1 MIQTKTWNIRDQT
14 TEELKREV
22 DKCYTMI
29 IKYNRWIA
37 RATSKEEA
45 KALVD
50 EKFNY
55 KAKAN
60 DIELELM
67 GRRAEGEKTF

>member
-1 MIQTKTWNIRDQT
+1 MIAKTWNVRDQT
-14 TEELKREV
+14 TEVLKKEV

-29 IKYNRWIA
+29 VKYNRWIA
-37 RATSKEEA
+37 QAPTKEKA
-45 KALVD
+45 KALID

-67 GRRAEGEKTF
+67 KRRANGEETF

>member
-1 MIQTKTWNIRDQT
+1 MIPAKTWNIRDQT
-14 TEELKREV
+14 TEVLKKEV

-29 IKYNRWIA
+29 VKYNRWIA
-37 RATSKEEA
+37 RAASVEEA
-45 KALVD
+45 KALIN

-60 DIELELM
+60 NIELELM
-67 GRRAEGEKTF
+67 RRRAEDEETF

>member
-1 MIQTKTWNIRDQT
+1 MMPTKTWNVRDQT
-14 TEELKREV
+14 TEVLKREI

-29 IKYNRWIA
+29 VKYNRWIA
-37 RATSKEEA
+37 RAASKEEA
-45 KALVD
+45 KALIE

-60 DIELELM
+60 NIELELM
-67 GRRAEGEKTF
+67 RRRAEDEETF

>member
-1 MIQTKTWNIRDQT
+1 MMPAKTWNVRDQT
-14 TEELKREV
+14 TEVLKKEA

-29 IKYNRWIA
+29 VKYNRWIA
-37 RATSKEEA
+37 RAASMEEA
-45 KALVD
+45 KALID

-60 DIELELM
+60 NIELELM
-67 GRRAEGEKTF
+67 RRRAEGEETF

>member
-1 MIQTKTWNIRDQT
+1 MMPAKTWNVRDQT
-14 TEELKREV
+14 TEVLKKEV

-37 RATSKEEA
+37 RAATAEEA
-45 KALVD
+45 KALVN
-50 EKFNY
+50 EKFKY

-60 DIELELM
+60 SIELELM
-67 GRRAEGEKTF
+67 RRRAEGEETF

>member
-1 MIQTKTWNIRDQT
+1 MIAKSWTVRDQT
-14 TEELKREV
+14 TDVLKKEA

-37 RATSKEEA
+37 RAASKEDA
-45 KALVD
+45 KALID

-60 DIELELM
+60 DIERELM
-67 GRRAEGEKTF
+67 KRRANGEETF

>member
-1 MIQTKTWNIRDQT
+1 MTMHKTWNVRDQT
-14 TEELKREV
+14 TETLKKEV
-22 DKCYTMI
+22 DKCYTI
-29 IKYNRWIA
+29 IVKYNRWIA
-37 RATSKEEA
+37 RAASREEA

-55 KAKAN
+55 KEKAN

-67 GRRAEGEKTF
+67 RRNANGETF

>member
-1 MIQTKTWNIRDQT
+1 MMPKKTWNVRDQT
-14 TEELKREV
+14 TEALKKECE
-22 DKCYTMI
+22 KCYTMI
-29 IKYNRWIA
+29 VKYNRWIA
-37 RATSKEEA
+37 RAASTEEA

-60 DIELELM
+60 NIELELM
-67 GRRAEGEKTF
+67 RRRANGEETF

>member
-1 MIQTKTWNIRDQT
+1 MRPAKTWNVRDQT
-14 TEELKREV
+14 TEELKKEV
-22 DKCYTMI
+22 EKYYTMI
-29 IKYNRWIA
+29 VKYNRWIA
-37 RATSKEEA
+37 RAASVEEA
-45 KALVD
+45 KALVN

-67 GRRAEGEKTF
+67 RRRAEDEETI

>member
-1 MIQTKTWNIRDQT
+1 MMPAKAWNVRDQT
-14 TEELKREV
+14 TEVLKKEV

-29 IKYNRWIA
+29 AKYNRWIA
-37 RATSKEEA
+37 RAAKAEEA
-45 KALVD
+45 KALID

-60 DIELELM
+60 NIELELM
-67 GRRAEGEKTF
+67 RRRANGEETF

>member
-1 MIQTKTWNIRDQT
+1 MKPAKTWNVRDQP
-14 TEELKREV
+14 TEVLKKEV

-29 IKYNRWIA
+29 VRYNRWIA
-37 RATSKEEA
+37 RAASVEEA
-45 KALVD
+45 KALID

-60 DIELELM
+60 DIELEIM
-67 GRRAEGEKTF
+67 RRRAEGEETF

>member
-1 MIQTKTWNIRDQT
+1 MRPAKTWNVRDQT
-14 TEELKREV
+14 TEVLKKEV
-22 DKCYTMI
+22 EKYYTMI
-29 IKYNRWIA
+29 VRYNRWIA
-37 RATSKEEA
+37 RAASMEEA
-45 KALVD
+45 KALID

-67 GRRAEGEKTF
+67 RRRAEGEETI

>member
-1 MIQTKTWNIRDQT
+1 MMKAKTWNVRDQT
-14 TEELKREV
+14 TEVLKKEV

-29 IKYNRWIA
+29 GKYNRWIA
-37 RATSKEEA
+37 QAASAEEA
-45 KALVD
+45 KALID

-67 GRRAEGEKTF
+67 RRRVEGEETL

>member
-1 MIQTKTWNIRDQT
+1 MIPAKTWNVRDQT
-14 TEELKREV
+14 TEVLKKEI

-29 IKYNRWIA
+29 VKYNRWIA
-37 RATSKEEA
+37 RAASAKEA
-45 KALVD
+45 KALID

-60 DIELELM
+60 NIELELM
-67 GRRAEGEKTF
+67 RRRTEGEETY

>member
-1 MIQTKTWNIRDQT
+1 MMPTKTWNVRDQT
-14 TEELKREV
+14 TEILKREV

-37 RATSKEEA
+37 RSASAEEA
-45 KALVD
+45 KALID

-60 DIELELM
+60 SIELELM
-67 GRRAEGEKTF
+67 RREAESEKTF

>member
-1 MIQTKTWNIRDQT
+1 MMPAKTWNVRDQT
-14 TEELKREV
+14 TEVLKKEV

-29 IKYNRWIA
+29 VKYNRWIA
-37 RATSKEEA
+37 RAASAEEA
-45 KALVD
+45 KALID

-60 DIELELM
+60 NIELELM
-67 GRRAEGEKTF
+67 RRRAEGEETF